1 MENVRKPD
9 EKRLVRIIPDYTEMA
24 AGSVLIE
31 CGRTRVIC
39 TASVQEGVP
48 PFLKGK
54 GQGWLTAEY
63 AMLPA
68 RRRRE
73 RRATASK
80 RTAEA
85 LKFSV

>member
-54 GQGWLTAEY
+54 GQRLADRGIRDA
-63 AMLPA
+63 A
-68 RRRRE
+68 RRDAGEKGARRHQKG
-73 RRATASK
+73 RQK
-80 RTAEA
+80 R
-85 LKFSV
+85 